1 MQRPTLFLT
10 VGLPGTGKTTAA
22 RLIEAEHNA
31 LRLTKDEWM
40 KALFGPENPASAS
53 DVIEGRLVR
62 LGMRALELGTN
73 VVLDFGLWSRDERS
87 ALRQAAADVG
97 ASVVMS
103 YFELDPDEQ
112 RNRLDQRLAE
122 ASHETWPISDK
133 ELAEFAVKFDIPTA
147 AELDGSEPVGQPPDG
162 FANWGEWSRHRW
174 PPSEVTGVCSQLLSG
189 WKLPTWSGLRHAT
202 RRAATSTSR
211 IR

>member
-40 KALFGPENPASAS
+40 KALFGAENPTSAS
-53 DVIEGRLVR
+53 DVIEGRLIR
-62 LGMRALELGTN
+62 LGIRALGLGTN

-103 YFELDPDEQ
+103 YFELDPEEQ
-112 RNRLDQRLAE
+112 RGRLEQRLAE
-122 ASHETWPISDK
+122 APHDTWPISDR
-133 ELAEFAVKFDIPTA
+133 ELAEFAVKFEIPTA
-147 AELDGSEPVGQPPDG
+147 SELDGSEPVGRPPDG
-162 FANWGEWSRHRW
+162 FANWDDWSRHRW
-174 PPSEVTGVCSQLLSG
+174 PPSV
-189 WKLPTWSGLRHAT
+189 H
-202 RRAATSTSR
+202 
-211 IR
+211 